1 MYHSRRKLL
10 VGLLSVG
17 ALAVSPAVSAFATAP
32 PAATAIV
39 TATIGKNGGFISG
52 FGISATFAP
61 GAVSQRSLVVLTNWP
76 NGLDVAPPSGQ
87 AVKTFGLQVCN
98 DATGTPTQCTSEFGN
113 YANAPSGTERIAG
126 MPLAFQGGAQTGVNF
141 GSLTNKL
148 VSISVRTGGANVYIY
163 NPNGA
168 AGSAYPKLLPSSAS
182 AGVLTFSTFQPIVW
196 VVTSP
201 SM

>member
-1 MYHSRRKLL
+1 MHHSRRKLL
-10 VGLLSVG
+10 VGLLGVG
-17 ALAVSPAVSAFATAP
+17 ALAVSPAASAFATAP
-32 PAATAIV
+32 PAATAFV
-39 TATIGKNGGFISG
+39 TAVIGPNGGVISG

-61 GAVSQRSLVVLTNWP
+61 GAVSQPSLVVLTNWP
-76 NGLDVAPPSGQ
+76 NGLDVTPPKGRE
-87 AVKTFGLQVCN
+87 VKTFGLQVCN
-98 DATGTPTQCTSEFGN
+98 DATGTPSQCTSEFGN
-113 YANAPSGTERIAG
+113 YANAPGGTERIAG
-126 MPLAFQGGAQTGVNF
+126 MPLVFQGGAQTGVNF
-141 GSLTNKL
+141 GTLAHKL

-182 AGVLTFSTFQPIVW
+182 AGVLTFATFQPIVW

>member
-87 AVKTFGLQVCN
+87 AVKTFGLQVCA
-98 DATGTPTQCTSEFGN
+98 DTSGTPTSCTSEFGN
-113 YANAPSGTERIAG
+113 YSGAPSGSERIDG
-126 MPLAFQGGAQTGVNF
+126 MTLDFGSGQATDVNF
-141 GSLTNKL
+141 GTLANKL
-148 VSISVRTGGANVYIY
+148 VAVA
-163 NPNGA
+163 
-168 AGSAYPKLLPSSAS
+168 
-182 AGVLTFSTFQPIVW
+182 
-196 VVTSP
+196 
-201 SM
+201 

>member
-1 MYHSRRKLL
+1 MHHSRRKLL
-10 VGLLSVG
+10 VGLLGVG
-17 ALAVSPAVSAFATAP
+17 ALAVSPAASAFATAP
-32 PAATAIV
+32 PAATAFV
-39 TATIGKNGGFISG
+39 TAVIGPNGGVISG

-61 GAVSQRSLVVLTNWP
+61 GAVSQPSLVVLTNWP
-76 NGLDVAPPSGQ
+76 NGLDVTPPKGRE
-87 AVKTFGLQVCN
+87 VKTFGLQVCN
-98 DATGTPTQCTSEFGN
+98 DATGTPSQCTSEFGN
-113 YANAPSGTERIAG
+113 YANASGGMERIAG
-126 MPLAFQGGAQTGVNF
+126 MPLVFQGGAQTGVNF
-141 GSLTNKL
+141 GTLAHKL

-182 AGVLTFSTFQPIVW
+182 AGVLTFATFQPIVW

>member
-1 MYHSRRKLL
+1 MHHSRRKLL
-10 VGLLSVG
+10 VGLLGVA
-17 ALAVSPAVSAFATAP
+17 ALAAPPAASAFAAP
-32 PAATAIV
+32 PAATAFV
-39 TATIGKNGGFISG
+39 TAIIGQNGGVISG

-61 GAVSQRSLVVLTNWP
+61 KAVSQRSLVVLTNWP
-76 NGLDVAPPSGQ
+76 NGLDVTPPKGR
-87 AVKTFGLQVCN
+87 AVKTFGLQVCS

-113 YANAPSGTERIAG
+113 YANAPGGMEWIAG
-126 MPLAFQGGAQTGVNF
+126 MPLAFLGGAQPGVNF
-141 GSLTNKL
+141 GTLAHKL

>member
-1 MYHSRRKLL
+1 MHHSRRKLL
-10 VGLLSVG
+10 VGLLGVG
-17 ALAVSPAVSAFATAP
+17 ALAVSPAASAFAAP
-32 PAATAIV
+32 PAATAFV
-39 TATIGKNGGFISG
+39 TAVIGPNGGVISG

-61 GAVSQRSLVVLTNWP
+61 GAVSQPSLVVLTNWP
-76 NGLDVAPPSGQ
+76 NGLDVTPPKGR

-98 DATGTPTQCTSEFGN
+98 DATGTPSQCTSEFGN
-113 YANAPSGTERIAG
+113 YANASGGMERIAG
-126 MPLAFQGGAQTGVNF
+126 MPLVFQGGAQTGVNF
-141 GSLTNKL
+141 GTLAHKL

-182 AGVLTFSTFQPIVW
+182 AGVLTFATFQPIVW